1 VSNKK
6 MLKTKTLT
14 NLTVEQHEALK
25 KMSAE
30 SLVPV
35 TALVRLA
42 VDQFLANGGIRG
54 AMRGKS

>member
-1 VSNKK
+1 